1 MQKTIPLEH
10 NETMGTLF
18 NRTNFMIADCL
29 IDVLK
34 NYHINDFI
42 ESKSQPYGNF
52 VKAPKTPQNIFVDFK
67 ITNKKRAIISS
78 LIMSILTIGL
88 VFLTKETKISII
100 PVYMKEYISGTI
112 SDADLFAN
120 SISMWKIVVI
130 LFTYGVVQ
138 EYIFRKHL
146 ASAMDE
152 STLLDLPMT
161 VVIMT
166 IVGAVLDIIC
176 FSVFSSGTFASI
188 IYVFIGSLIYQGIL
202 NINYFYNKQSLLI
215 NVLMRILLII
225 GMIVLL

>member
-1 MQKTIPLEH
+1 
-10 NETMGTLF
+10 
-18 NRTNFMIADCL
+18 
-29 IDVLK
+29 
-34 NYHINDFI
+34 
-42 ESKSQPYGNF
+42 
-52 VKAPKTPQNIFVDFK
+52 
-67 ITNKKRAIISS
+67 
-78 LIMSILTIGL
+78 MSILTIGL
-88 VFLTKETKISII
+88 VFLTKETKLSII

-215 NVLMRILLII
+215 NVIMRLVLII